1 MKLTDYIKTEIN
13 SLGKYER
20 IFFPLII
27 LFVILVSVYTKDNK
41 IALISAICGMT
52 YTILAGKGK
61 IYCYYIGFL
70 GTACYCYLSYKNG
83 FYGNLMLYGLY
94 FAPMEILGIINWRK
108 HLKKNS
114 GEIIKTQL
122 NTTDRIKYSVISLFL
137 TGIIFY
143 ILKTMNASNPYIDSI
158 TTGLSIV
165 GQFLTLKRCIE
176 QWFIWV
182 TVNLLSLIM
191 WLIAFINGSDVI
203 AIVLMWFVYL
213 ILAIY
218 FYFSWKKEIKNYG

>member
-20 IFFPLII
+20 IIFPLII
-27 LFVILVSVYTKDNK
+27 LFVIFVSVYTKDNK

-70 GTACYCYLSYKNG
+70 GTVCYCYLSYKNG

-94 FAPMEILGIINWRK
+94 FAPMEILGIVNWRK

-114 GEIIKTQL
+114 EEIIKTQL
-122 NTTDRIKYSVISLFL
+122 DKRGTIMYSVISLFL
-137 TGIIFY
+137 TGIIFF

-158 TTGLSIV
+158 TTGLSIA

-176 QWFIWV
+176 QWYIWA

-191 WLIAFINGSDVI
+191 WLIAFINGSGAI
-203 AIVLMWFVYL
+203 AIVLMWLVYF

-218 FYFSWKKEIKNYG
+218 FYFCWKKEIKNYG